1 MIFLIRTILQNNE
14 SGLHHAG
21 RFFFGKGSK
30 YAPGDAHMFLI
41 EGMARVRKVIEAN
54 RKRKLTEPDADC
66 SCCEHKSRCLYRY
79 NAEKNPDRNKVMKNN
94 ERWEELREESN
105 ANIQKYH

>member
-1 MIFLIRTILQNNE
+1 MRAVSFLERALNMLLGMPIC
-14 SGLHHAG
+14 
-21 RFFFGKGSK
+21 
-30 YAPGDAHMFLI
+30 FLI
-41 EGMARVRKVIEAN
+41 EGMARVRKVIEEN